1 MPKYLSTVYKDS
13 NKIVV
18 DSTTNI
24 RPNLQS
30 TKSLAPPCQSKQLKK
45 ENIICVVLVLNQI
58 KTNKKDGG
66 QAFCRL

>member
-30 TKSLAPPCQSKQLKK
+30 TKSLAPPPRKPRAGFLKNALWK
-45 ENIICVVLVLNQI
+45 GRLNIVYLRMLYKMPHV
-58 KTNKKDGG
+58 
-66 QAFCRL
+66 